1 MTNNEFENVM
11 KNAIV
16 ESYIK
21 VMGIEKWNS
30 LTDEDKDNLL
40 HIMINGFAKPILEA
54 R

>member
-1 MTNNEFENVM
+1 MKNNDFEEMM

-21 VMGIEKWNS
+21 VMGVEKWNS
-30 LTDEDKDNLL
+30 LTNEDKDNLL
-40 HIMINGFAKPILEA
+40 HIMVNGFAKPILNA

>member
-1 MTNNEFENVM
+1 MTNKQFEELM

-30 LTDEDKDNLL
+30 LTNNEKDSLL
-40 HIMINGFAKPILEA
+40 HIMVKGFAEPILA
-54 R
+54 TR

>member
-21 VMGIEKWNS
+21 VMGTEKWNS
-30 LTDEDKDNLL
+30 LTNEDKDNLL